1 MITLRIIFIVLL
13 LLPVAVFAQD
23 EGIVARIGGVPITTF
38 ELQRQ
43 VNQIMPMRVGFHG
56 GVSAEKVDEIKQE
69 ALNTLIERGYKVKF
83 AIDNEIS
90 APAAKVDEQVQKIKK
105 NFKTEQDFEAAVAVE
120 TETGLRGAIYR
131 QLLADEAEKTAIT
144 DKIDVREEV
153 IRAYYD
159 QNKQM
164 FFMPQQYRASHIL
177 IKVDPASNQ
186 QERQAL
192 QEKAEQ
198 LLKRAKEGEDF
209 FDLAYFNSDDR
220 TKYVGGDLGMFH
232 DGQTEKPFED
242 ALKTLKVGEISELV
256 KTRYG
261 FHIIKLTQVNE
272 PRQMSYDEMRLK
284 LKTRLEKQQR
294 DELYTA
300 WMASL
305 KQKYTLEKLIE

>member
-1 MITLRIIFIVLL
+1 MIKLRHFLFVLL
-13 LLPVAVFAQD
+13 LLPVTVFAQN
-23 EGIVARIGGVPITTF
+23 EGIVARVGGVPITTF

-43 VNQIMPMRVGFHG
+43 INQIMPMRVGFHG
-56 GVSAEKVDEIKQE
+56 GVSAEKINEIKQD
-69 ALNTLIERGYKVKF
+69 ALNTLIERGYKVKY
-83 AIDNEIS
+83 AIEHEIS
-90 APAAKVDEQVQKIKK
+90 APVAKVDEQLKKIKG
-105 NFKTEQDFEAAVAVE
+105 NFKSSEDFQQAVSAE
-120 TETGLRGAIYR
+120 TEAGLRGAIYR
-131 QLLADEAEKTAIT
+131 QLLADEAEKAAVS
-144 DKIDVREEV
+144 DKITVSDADV
-153 IRAYYD
+153 RAYYD

-186 QERQAL
+186 EERKVL

-198 LLKRAKEGEDF
+198 LLKRAKDGEDF

-242 ALKTLKVGEISELV
+242 ALKTLKVGEISDLV

-272 PRQMSYDEMRLK
+272 PRQLTFDEMKLK
-284 LKTRLEKQQR
+284 LKTRLEKDQR
-294 DELYTA
+294 DKLYAA
-300 WMASL
+300 WMDEL
-305 KQKYTLEKLIE
+305 KQKYTLEKLID

>member
-1 MITLRIIFIVLL
+1 MIKLAYFLFVLL
-13 LLPVAVFAQD
+13 LLPVTAFAQN
-23 EGIVARIGGVPITTF
+23 EGIVARVGGVPITTF

-43 VNQIMPMRVGFHG
+43 INQIMPMRVGFHG
-56 GVSAEKVDEIKQE
+56 GVSAERINEIQQD
-69 ALNTLIERGYKVKF
+69 ALNTLIERGYKVKY
-83 AIDNEIS
+83 AIDHEIS
-90 APAAKVDEQVQKIKK
+90 APVAKVDEQLKKIKSK
-105 NFKTEQDFEAAVAVE
+105 FKSSEDFQQAVSAE
-120 TETGLRGAIYR
+120 TEAGLRGAIYR
-131 QLLADEAEKTAIT
+131 QLLADEAEKVAVS
-144 DKIDVREEV
+144 DKITISEADV
-153 IRAYYD
+153 RAYYD

-186 QERQAL
+186 EERKIL

-198 LLKRAKEGEDF
+198 LLKRAKDGEDF

-242 ALKTLKVGEISELV
+242 ALKTLKVGEISDLV

-272 PRQMSYDEMRLK
+272 PRQLTFDEMQLK
-284 LKTRLEKQQR
+284 LKTRLEKDQR
-294 DELYTA
+294 DKLYAA
-300 WMASL
+300 WMDEL
-305 KQKYTLEKLIE
+305 KQKYPLEKLID

>member
-1 MITLRIIFIVLL
+1 MITLRNVLFMLL

-23 EGIVARIGGVPITTF
+23 EGIVARVGGVPITTF

-43 VNQIMPMRVGFHG
+43 INQIMPMRVGFHG
-56 GVSAEKVDEIKQE
+56 GVSAEKIKEIEQD
-69 ALNTLIERGYKVKF
+69 ALNSLIERGYKVKY
-83 AIDNEIS
+83 AIDHEIS
-90 APAAKVDEQVQKIKK
+90 APASRVDEKLNKIKG
-105 NFKTEQDFEAAVAVE
+105 NFKSTEDFQKAVSAE
-120 TETGLRGAIYR
+120 TEAGLRGAIYR
-131 QLLADEAEKTAIT
+131 QLLAETAEKKAVS
-144 DKIDVREEV
+144 DKIMVNDADV
-153 IRAYYD
+153 RAYYD

-186 QERQAL
+186 EERKAL

-198 LLKRAKEGEDF
+198 LLKRAKDGEDF

-242 ALKTLKVGEISELV
+242 ALKTLKVGEISDLV

-272 PRQMSYDEMRLK
+272 PRQLTFDEMQLK
-284 LKTRLEKQQR
+284 LKTRLEKDQH
-294 DELYTA
+294 DKLYVA
-300 WMASL
+300 WMEEL
-305 KQKYTLEKLIE
+305 KQKYTLEKLID

>member
-1 MITLRIIFIVLL
+1 MIKLRHFLFMLL

-23 EGIVARIGGVPITTF
+23 EGMVARVGGVPITTF

-43 VNQIMPMRVGFHG
+43 INQIMPMRVGFHG
-56 GVSAEKVDEIKQE
+56 GVSAEKINEIKQD
-69 ALNTLIERGYKVKF
+69 ALNTLIERGYKVKY
-83 AIDNEIS
+83 AIDHEIS
-90 APAAKVDEQVQKIKK
+90 APVTRVDEQLKKIKS
-105 NFKTEQDFEAAVAVE
+105 NFKSTEDFQTAVSAE
-120 TETGLRGAIYR
+120 TEAGLRGAIYR
-131 QLLADEAEKTAIT
+131 QLLAEEAEKSAVS
-144 DKIDVREEV
+144 DKITVSDADV
-153 IRAYYD
+153 RAYYD

-186 QERQAL
+186 EERKVL
-192 QEKAEQ
+192 QQKAEE
-198 LLKRAKEGEDF
+198 LLKRAKDGEDF

-242 ALKTLKVGEISELV
+242 ALKTLKVGEISDLV

-272 PRQMSYDEMRLK
+272 PRQLAFDEMRHK
-284 LKTRLEKQQR
+284 LKTRLEKEQH
-294 DELYTA
+294 DELYAA
-300 WMASL
+300 WMDEL
-305 KQKYTLEKLIE
+305 KQKYPLEKLID